1 MPCDRAET
9 RHQRDEEMRLKKHLE
24 IVVPLVPVREIP
36 GLAPEERVAE
46 LRLRVRS
53 GVYGRRSVVEKV
65 ARAMLASRT
74 P

>member
-1 MPCDRAET
+1 MPRHVAET
-9 RHQRDEEMRLKKHLE
+9 RHQRDEEMRLKKHIE
-24 IVVPLVPVREIP
+24 TVVPLVPVREIP

-53 GVYGRRSVVEKV
+53 GVYARAGVMDQV
-65 ARAMLASRT
+65 ARSMLDSRA

>member
-1 MPCDRAET
+1 MPHQRVET
-9 RHQRDEEMRLKKHLE
+9 RHQRDEEMRLKKHIE
-24 IVVPLVPVREIP
+24 AEVPLVPVREIP

-53 GVYGRRSVVEKV
+53 GVYARCSVVEQV
-65 ARAMLASRT
+65 ARRMLDSRE

>member
-1 MPCDRAET
+1 MSAERGET
-9 RHQRDEEMRLKKHLE
+9 RHERDEEMRLKKHIE
-24 IVVPLVPVREIP
+24 VIVPLVPVREIP

-53 GVYGRRSVVEKV
+53 GVYGRRSVVEQV
-65 ARAMLASRT
+65 AGRLLDRGA